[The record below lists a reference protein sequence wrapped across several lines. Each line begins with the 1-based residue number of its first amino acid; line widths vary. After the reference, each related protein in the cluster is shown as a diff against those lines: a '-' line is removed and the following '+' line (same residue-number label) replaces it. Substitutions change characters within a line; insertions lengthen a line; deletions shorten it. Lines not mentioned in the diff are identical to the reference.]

1 MGTHTVMTH
10 APVQGLESVLCAQ
23 CIGFG
28 VERAATVTANTHATA
43 LDAPVG
49 PAETLCAPCASNGW
63 VYCNVRPLPTVAPVS
78 DAEWLASPSVLASG
92 VSLGKAT
99 DPAMVYRPESAPRT
113 GDVVLTGADGS
124 WVTRE
129 SRATV
134 ESWRADSI
142 RVGAYE
148 MAAAWGMVLRGEA

>member
-1 MGTHTVMTH
+1 MNARTVMTH
-10 APVQGLESVLCAQ
+10 APSQPAYMATLAPAGASCWVPTCRTTAIHVMLESMSVVPAGEALCAYHSPFDR
-23 CIGFG
+23 GS
-28 VERAATVTANTHATA
+28 VRVAP
-43 LDAPVG
+43 APVG
-49 PAETLCAPCASNGW
+49 
-63 VYCNVRPLPTVAPVS
+63 

-99 DPAMVYRPESAPRT
+99 DPAMVYRPEPAPRT